1 MQCCPQDT
9 NVPYGNLFKP
19 WSKKLDYHC
28 IIKLSM
34 TMDVINGLN
43 VIQSL
48 KKNSNI
54 MSQVSP
60 QAYYSLHSIKNF
72 I

>member
-1 MQCCPQDT
+1 
-9 NVPYGNLFKP
+9 
-19 WSKKLDYHC
+19 
-28 IIKLSM
+28 
-34 TMDVINGLN
+34 MDVINGLN

-60 QAYYSLHSIKNF
+60 QAYYSLHGIKNF